1 MQWVR
6 FLPVLNRRIS
16 PDAPGPTYPLDGMAN
31 IWSARSTRR
40 LLTSY
45 TGDVVLARRS
55 SDSSTQGA
63 NATEYT
69 DGTLDSFIGAG
80 DGFVATHYDQ
90 SGNGYDWTQ
99 STAADQPKI
108 WESGAVLTKSGVNAL
123 RSPST
128 GWVQNSETTGLPSSA
143 SIIVAIQWELLSG
156 FSESILLYD
165 DPATGKFLGYALN
178 GNNSDWHAG
187 AGTPSL
193 RINGVDKPGVLTRNN
208 LFDDINVAGPVVL
221 RFDSVDLSGWAGIS
235 SGQNGGGQP
244 SPPWL
249 FEEVILTS
257 STNAQE
263 VESAMMDY
271 VGL

>member
-1 MQWVR
+1 M
-6 FLPVLNRRIS
+6 LNIALHSCARGG
-16 PDAPGPTYPLDGMAN
+16 AAETYPLDGVSN

-55 SDSSTQGA
+55 SDSSTQGV

-90 SGNGYDWTQ
+90 SSNGYHWTQ
-99 STAADQPKI
+99 STAADQPQI

-128 GWVQNSETTGLPSSA
+128 GWIQNSETTGLPSSA
-143 SIIVAIQWELLSG
+143 SIIVAIQWEALSG
-156 FSESILLYD
+156 FSDRFILYGDPSTTSRTLGFGLNG
-165 DPATGKFLGYALN
+165 DPAA
-178 GNNSDWHAG
+178 WHSNAG
-187 AGTPSL
+187 SPTL
-193 RINGVDKPGVLTRNN
+193 RINGAPSGAANRNTF
-208 LFDDINVAGPVVL
+208 FDAVSALSACVV
-221 RFDSVDLSGWAGIS
+221 RFDNVNFSGWSNIT
-235 SGQNGGGQP
+235 SGSALGSRPP
-244 SPPWL
+244 SPWL

-257 STNAQE
+257 STGAAT
-263 VESAMMDY
+263 VETAMMDY
-271 VGL
+271 LGL